1 MNTKNVFKMLT
12 IAAFAALTTTAC
24 NKSNSQPEAKES
36 NSSKSTAAMKIAY
49 VEVDSIMSQYKFC
62 KDYSLVLQKKGQN
75 IQNTLAAKQRALQS
89 AAANFQQKVQQN
101 AYTREQAEAIQ
112 AGLQKQNNDLQALN
126 QRLTT
131 EFQAETDSYNAALRD
146 SIQHFLAVYNKD
158 KKYSLILSKAGDNL
172 LYVDKA
178 FDITN
183 EVVAGLN
190 KAYKPSEKLEAAVK
204 KFSTI
209 KVGDPL
215 DHRIKPIQTRGRR
228 LVSSPR
234 LCNTPIAQTSKRRL
248 GSAAPPE
255 LFCLLQPFF
264 VGGAPKLHPRLR
276 SLPYLTAFSYSR
288 LSRAYL
294 LKHFIA
300 DKSVIIST

>member
-1 MNTKNVFKMLT
+1 
-12 IAAFAALTTTAC
+12 
-24 NKSNSQPEAKES
+24 
-36 NSSKSTAAMKIAY
+36 MKIAY

-172 LYVDKA
+172 LYADKA
-178 FDITN
+178 VDITN

-204 KFSTI
+204 K
-209 KVGDPL
+209 
-215 DHRIKPIQTRGRR
+215 
-228 LVSSPR
+228 
-234 LCNTPIAQTSKRRL
+234 
-248 GSAAPPE
+248 
-255 LFCLLQPFF
+255 
-264 VGGAPKLHPRLR
+264 
-276 SLPYLTAFSYSR
+276 
-288 LSRAYL
+288 
-294 LKHFIA
+294 
-300 DKSVIIST
+300 